1 MERDRRSA
9 VRSGSRFLAAARRPD
24 FDVAFGYGYAQSM
37 QLTSLAKD
45 AYRKRQYIRWLI
57 HDERTNRRPIPRAE
71 RLRAW
76 KAGFLSLTY
85 RMCQIDRNGPK
96 DYVTDRMRYLRTPFL
111 NGSYSVV
118 LDDKLIFNEVFRRHP
133 GLLPETYGLFRR
145 DRVLPLSSDRVVSYD
160 DVLRLL
166 DAKGRL
172 VVKPTTG
179 GGGGNVVVL
188 ERRADGVAWNGE
200 VGAPERLRERLK
212 SSRDRLL
219 TEFVQ
224 QARYA
229 QEIHP
234 GSANTIRV
242 LCLWNDDEKEPFVAR
257 AVHRFGSPATIPVD
271 NITQGGLDALVDL
284 ESGRLGRGARMTPD
298 GRPEWHDSHP
308 DTGAR
313 IEGVQV
319 PRWRETLDALLAVHS
334 KYPELPYVGWD
345 VVVTEDG
352 FKLLEGNNMSGLWMF
367 QVHGPLLANPRVRR
381 FFERRKVL
389 R

>member
-1 MERDRRSA
+1 MP
-9 VRSGSRFLAAARRPD
+9 VP
-24 FDVAFGYGYAQSM
+24 M
-37 QLTSLAKD
+37 QLTAIAKD

-57 HDERTNRRPIPRAE
+57 HDERSNRRPISRAE

-76 KAGFLSLTY
+76 RLGFLSLTY

-96 DYVTDRMRYLRTPFL
+96 DYITDRMRYLKTPFL
-111 NGSYSVV
+111 NGAYSMV
-118 LDDKLIFNEVFRRHP
+118 LDDKLIFNEVFRKHP
-133 GLLPETYGLFRR
+133 GLLPETYALLRR
-145 DRVLPLSSDRVVSYD
+145 DRVLPLTSDRVASHD
-160 DVLRLL
+160 DLLRLL
-166 DAKGRL
+166 EKKGRL
-172 VVKPTTG
+172 VIKPTTG
-179 GGGGNVVVL
+179 GGGNHIVL
-188 ERRADGVAWNGE
+188 LESRPEGVAWNGE
-200 VGAPERLRERLK
+200 VLPRERIK
-212 SSRDRLL
+212 ERFQSTRDRLVM
-219 TEFVQ
+219 EFVQ

-257 AVHRFGSPATIPVD
+257 AVHRFGSPATTPVD

-284 ESGRLGRGARMTPD
+284 ETGRLGKGARMTAE
-298 GRPEWHDSHP
+298 GRPEWHESHP

-319 PRWRETLDALLAVHS
+319 PHWREILAGLLAVHS

-345 VVVTEDG
+345 VLVTEDG
-352 FKLLEGNNMSGLWMF
+352 FRLLEGNNMSGLWMF
-367 QVHGPLLANPRVRR
+367 QVHGPLLAEPRVRR